1 MSTSVLSRRR
11 FLAAVVAGAIG
22 PAAWH
27 PVSRA
32 LGALAVPQ
40 PGYGPLQPADANGV
54 MLPVGFRSRIIA
66 RAGFPVGQH
75 DYFWRPFPEGA
86 GTFPTGDGGWVLA
99 VNSENPPP
107 VDVPGSAL
115 GAVSAVRFGATG
127 AIVDAYQILSGTRA
141 NCAGGATPWGTWL
154 SCEEFDLGPGNAGLV
169 WECDPFGRR
178 PAVPRPAL
186 GSFKHEAVAVDVADR
201 RLYLSE
207 DQPDG
212 LLYRFTPSHWGD
224 LSEGLLE
231 AAQWDESTG
240 LVTWHRVP
248 DPSAATTPTRR
259 QVPSATRFDGG
270 EGCTWFAGTVYLTT
284 KGDDR
289 LWAYDTAT
297 MRLRVLYEAPATDP
311 VLSGVDNV
319 AVHPPTGDVYVA
331 EDGGNMEV
339 VIVGPDGGVSPF
351 VRLPGPEHGVANPT
365 PLPTTSEVTGLA
377 FSPDGTRLYFNS
389 QRAYGLGVTYEVRGP
404 FRGTHLNP

>member
-1 MSTSVLSRRR
+1 
-11 FLAAVVAGAIG
+11 
-22 PAAWH
+22 
-27 PVSRA
+27 
-32 LGALAVPQ
+32 
-40 PGYGPLQPADANGV
+40 
-54 MLPVGFRSRIIA
+54 
-66 RAGFPVGQH
+66 
-75 DYFWRPFPEGA
+75 
-86 GTFPTGDGGWVLA
+86 
-99 VNSENPPP
+99 
-107 VDVPGSAL
+107 
-115 GAVSAVRFGATG
+115 VSAVRFGATG
-127 AIVDAYQILSGTRA
+127 GIVDAYQILSGTRA

-212 LLYRFTPSHWGD
+212 LLYRFTPQHWGD

-240 LVTWHRVP
+240 LVTWHPVP